1 MMATGLTGSYLHPIP
16 NFEPLTLVM
25 FCTGVLL
32 GARDGAL
39 IGGLTMLVYSLL
51 NPYGAVHPLVMLA
64 QVAGEALTGAAGGAF
79 AWAGLAGRGIVARG
93 GTLAVCGLALTACF
107 DLITNL
113 ATGIVFGQLKAT
125 LIGGIPFSLLH
136 IGTNVAMFAAVGTPL
151 VAVFS
156 RYRERL
162 SS

>member
-1 MMATGLTGSYLHPIP
+1 MMAAGLTGSYLHPIP

-25 FCTGVLL
+25 FCSGVLL
-32 GARDGAL
+32 GVRDGAL
-39 IGGLTMLVYSLL
+39 VGGLTMLVYSLL

-64 QVAGEALTGAAGGAF
+64 QVVGEAAAGAAGGLLAR
-79 AWAGLAGRGIVARG
+79 AGVAGRSIAARAVALAAAGLI
-93 GTLAVCGLALTACF
+93 LTAGF

-113 ATGIVFGQLKAT
+113 ATGLVFGQIRAT
-125 LIGGIPFSLLH
+125 LIGGVPFSLFH
-136 IGTNVAMFAAVGTPL
+136 IGTNLVVFAAVGAPL
-151 VAVFS
+151 VGVLA

>member
-1 MMATGLTGSYLHPIP
+1 MMAAGLTGSYLHPIP

-25 FCTGVLL
+25 FCSGVLL
-32 GARDGAL
+32 GVRDGAL
-39 IGGLTMLVYSLL
+39 VGGLTMLVYSLL

-64 QVAGEALTGAAGGAF
+64 QVVGEAAAGAAGGLLAR
-79 AWAGLAGRGIVARG
+79 AGVAGRGVAARAV
-93 GTLAVCGLALTACF
+93 TLAAAGLILTAGF

-113 ATGIVFGQLKAT
+113 ATGLVFGQIRAT
-125 LIGGIPFSLLH
+125 LIGGVPFSLFH
-136 IGTNVAMFAAVGTPL
+136 IGTNLVVFAAVGAPL
-151 VAVFS
+151 IGVLA

>member
-1 MMATGLTGSYLHPIP
+1 MMASGLTGSYLHPIP

-25 FCTGVLL
+25 FCSGVLL
-32 GARDGAL
+32 GVRDGVL

-51 NPYGAVHPLVMLA
+51 NPYGAVHPLVMVA
-64 QVAGEALTGAAGGAF
+64 QVAGEALAGAAGGAF
-79 AWAGLAGRGIVARG
+79 AWLGLPGRGIVVRG
-93 GTLAVCGLALTACF
+93 CALAATGLLLTAWF

-113 ATGIVFGQLKAT
+113 ATGIVFGQIKAT
-125 LIGGIPFSLLH
+125 LIGGIPFSLFH

-151 VAVFS
+151 VAVFA
-156 RYRERL
+156 RYRVRL